1 MEQLGVNLCSPKCSS
16 PLKQMISSFFERD
29 DVTRV
34 CPDRQKVA
42 TDPSDPERKVPL
54 RYRMAY
60 LKTLH
65 LKFVAECELSC
76 SYETFTRN
84 VPFNV
89 RKPSASDWGTCLC
102 ATCLNPELK
111 LEKLPKLKKI
121 EEGLQE
127 NMDDEKFAKLIQNIE
142 SLQEIEKAVDTDVEE
157 EITFPEWQKVEN
169 PKSKKKGSKIS
180 RKVQSTLKMSRFIK
194 LLVNEL
200 TTLKDHLHR
209 VHMQFKAFKD
219 AREQATRDVT
229 IATIQVDW
237 SENTALRQAKEEKS
251 AYYGED
257 QISLHT
263 MHIWTTEGNKSI
275 VAASD
280 CTDHSAP
287 AVFAS
292 IESVMQDLV
301 ANGKNTINVESDSPL
316 SQYRNKNVFWMIE
329 QFSKNNQTVLKWIYL
344 ETGHGKGIPD
354 GIGAV
359 VKRAISDIIAMNPD
373 KSIYSVNDLLILGLA
388 ERVPSIIVI
397 QYREEEVQ
405 AINKQLPELVGVKGT
420 LKIREVSAEIENGSV
435 RLYGEELSNQKPF
448 PIFMETRK
456 ISTKLKEENSPRK
469 QKTVSFLTKNWGGGA
484 LSF

>member
-1 MEQLGVNLCSPKCSS
+1 MQE
-16 PLKQMISSFFERD
+16 
-29 DVTRV
+29 
-34 CPDRQKVA
+34 
-42 TDPSDPERKVPL
+42 
-54 RYRMAY
+54 AY

-84 VPFNV
+84 VPFSV
-89 RKPSASDWGTCLC
+89 RQPSASDWGTCLC
-102 ATCLNPELK
+102 TTCLNPELK
-111 LEKLPKLKKI
+111 LEKLAKLKKI
-121 EEGLQE
+121 DEGLEE

-142 SLQEIEKAVDTDVEE
+142 SLQEKEKAVHTVVEE

-200 TTLKDHLHR
+200 NTVKNQLHH

-219 AREQATRDVT
+219 AKEQASTDVT
-229 IATIQVDW
+229 IATIHVDW
-237 SENTALRQAKEEKS
+237 SENAALRQAKEEKS

-263 MHIWTTEGNKSI
+263 MHIWTTEGDRLV

-287 AVFAS
+287 AVFGS
-292 IESVMQDLV
+292 IELVMQDLV
-301 ANGKNTINVESDSPL
+301 ANGKNTINVVSNSSL
-316 SQYRNKNVFWMIE
+316 NHYWNKKVFWMIE
-329 QFSKNNQTVLKWIYL
+329 QFSKNNQAVLKWIYL
-344 ETGHGKGIPD
+344 ETGYSKGIPN
-354 GIGAV
+354 GIVAV

-373 KSIYSVNDLLILGLA
+373 KSIYSANDLLMLGLA
-388 ERVPSIIVI
+388 EKVPSIIVI

-405 AINKQLPELVGVKGT
+405 AINKRLPELVGVTGT
-420 LKIREVSAEIENGSV
+420 LKIHEISAEIENGSV
-435 RLYGEELSNQKPF
+435 RLYERNYQTKSLFLFLWKPEKF
-448 PIFMETRK
+448 LPNLKKRILPIWMNN
-456 ISTKLKEENSPRK
+456 LKKKFLACASYRK
-469 QKTVSFLTKNWGGGA
+469 QKTVSFLTKNRGGGGT
-484 LSF
+484 